1 MITLTN
7 QKFRINRIKLIKEL
21 EKYPL
26 FNTKIIKDIIKKD
39 RKYAKLVLYRL
50 KKDGLIIKI
59 EKNAY
64 TLYNDSVLIA
74 GNLVWPC
81 YLSCWTAIRYYN
93 LTEQLPTTLFVVTPR
108 SRNRN
113 LINFENTKIYFI
125 KTKPKFF
132 FGFKKENYNNFTIF
146 IAEPEKALIDSALY
160 KKISFSEISSIIK
173 ENKKKINNQ
182 KLISYLIKIN
192 NKSLIKR
199 FGYLLDKMNLDYY
212 SKLKRFI
219 DAKYI
224 DIDYA
229 KPEKGSKD
237 KKWRIIENADL

>member
-93 LTEQLPTTLFVVTPR
+93 LTDLNDEGGFYLNMSF
-108 SRNRN
+108 SRKT
-113 LINFENTKIYFI
+113 INFINFSPIASPDGELEKHGIHYHFFEDKEMAQIFDKKLTLISQEIEFI
-125 KTKPKFF
+125 KKPVELGLLESLFQKPK
-132 FGFKKENYNNFTIF
+132 
-146 IAEPEKALIDSALY
+146 
-160 KKISFSEISSIIK
+160 
-173 ENKKKINNQ
+173 
-182 KLISYLIKIN
+182 
-192 NKSLIKR
+192 
-199 FGYLLDKMNLDYY
+199 
-212 SKLKRFI
+212 
-219 DAKYI
+219 
-224 DIDYA
+224 
-229 KPEKGSKD
+229 
-237 KKWRIIENADL
+237 